1 LLLVQ
6 AGATGRPV
14 VNPTPSPTAS
24 CPIGLRVGFVADVA
38 GAQSAVDVEGW
49 RGVGNALRNVPC
61 AQAEWIA
68 SRRPSDYLRNLQSA
82 ADHRDDLA
90 IAGSFLLTDA
100 VVDAARANPAT
111 HFVLVDP
118 IVVPAALPNL
128 EVLAFRQD
136 QAAFLAGALAAM
148 MTRSGVVAGVYGPQG
163 ADDRANRLGF
173 EHGAHYVQPGVNV
186 LGAYQPASEG
196 APYANPG
203 WGAAQAT
210 SFLDQRADVIFG
222 AGGSTGG
229 GALQATSRAGRP
241 CIGAGTSDDRVSA
254 ACLLTRSV
262 KFIDRGVELAVSTAT
277 AGRWSGGVHDLGLA
291 EHAVGLSPLTDPRI
305 TPEMR
310 QRLQTIS
317 DQLVAGSLTTGF

>member
-14 VNPTPSPTAS
+14 VNPMASPTAS

-38 GAQSAVDVEGW
+38 GTQSAVDAEGW
-49 RGVGNALRNVPC
+49 RGVGNALHNVPC
-61 AQAEWIA
+61 ARAEWIA
-68 SRRPSDYLRNLQSA
+68 SRRPSDYRRNLQA
-82 ADHRDDLA
+82 AANRHDALV
-90 IAGSFLLTDA
+90 IAGSFLLSEA

-118 IVVPAALPNL
+118 IVVPAAAPNL

-148 MTRSGVVAGVYGPQG
+148 ITKTGVVAGVYGPQG
-163 ADDRANRLGF
+163 GDDRANRVGF
-173 EHGAHYVQPGVNV
+173 EHGAHNVRPGSDV
-186 LGAYQPASEG
+186 LGAFQPASEG
-196 APYANPG
+196 APYANPT

-210 SFLDQRADVIFG
+210 SFLDRGADVIFG
-222 AGGSTGG
+222 AGGSTGV
-229 GALQATSRAGRP
+229 GALQAASRAGRP

-262 KFIDRGVELAVSTAT
+262 KFIDRGVEVAVGDEL

-317 DQLVAGSLTTGF
+317 DQLVAGSLTAGF